1 MTNQQ
6 FQKCID
12 ACIECAVTCNHCA
25 VSCLEEKEVQHL
37 VKCIRLDLECAI
49 ICRTAAE
56 LMSLDSRYSK
66 EICNICAAICNDCAE
81 ICEQHANMGMEH
93 CRECAEACR
102 ACAKETME
110 LYQNLKKQD
119 KETNGTTQQFVQQ
132 DECAVICRAA
142 AELISLDSAYINQIS
157 QLNATI
163 CNASAEEFEK
173 HMSMGMK
180 HINESAKTAIEAHR
194 DLTTQD
200 LKTNDASQNETEK
213 NTELVLQAGMHKKK
227 KKHSSALLAA
237 SMGRSALAHAG
248 AHSYKDGNY
257 TYIGTNGSYRS
268 DQEGSNKISF

>member
-25 VSCLEEKEVQHL
+25 ISCLEEKEVQHL

-56 LMSLDSRYSK
+56 LMSLDSKYSK
-66 EICNICAAICNDCAE
+66 EICNICATICNDCAE

-110 LYQNLKKQD
+110 LYQNLEKQE
-119 KETNGTTQQFVQQ
+119 KETNGTNQQFVQH
-132 DECAVICRAA
+132 DECAAISRAA
-142 AELISLDSAYINQIS
+142 SELISLGSAYTNQIS

-173 HMSMGMK
+173 HTSMGMK
-180 HINESAKTAIEAHR
+180 HISESAKTAIEAHQ
-194 DLTTQD
+194 DLTT
-200 LKTNDASQNETEK
+200 NEGSQKETEK
-213 NTELVLQAGMHKKK
+213 EEPVLQKAEVHKKK

-237 SMGRSALAHAG
+237 SMWRSPTGHSLLHVNRDVRG
-248 AHSYKDGNY
+248 ASTLSNTGPFVSYD
-257 TYIGTNGSYRS
+257 
-268 DQEGSNKISF
+268 